1 MDSELFSKILF
12 DAEALPYI
20 KKNPAITDRKFF
32 LPEIGKCHQLLPRP
46 LKRTHRKKKK
56 SKIFPSKIGKS
67 PFLLP
72 SPTDNESGGTT
83 MNDKTIH

>member
-1 MDSELFSKILF
+1 MDSELFSKIF
-12 DAEALPYI
+12 FEAEALPYK
-20 KKNPAITDRKFF
+20 KKNPSITDRK
-32 LPEIGKCHQLLPRP
+32 
-46 LKRTHRKKKK
+46 
-56 SKIFPSKIGKS
+56 IFCLKIGKT